1 MSKSKNA
8 FTLIEMLVV
17 IFIITII
24 LMITMN
30 FSGDRIQLLNNKNTQ
45 EEFITA
51 FNDPYLLVSNSNYI
65 DGKKYNSLDIILS
78 WGDNKISYTYHLSDW
93 TEKTGSN
100 NVYDKIK
107 INSLDVNWNKSNS
120 LKISFTPYQLWCIFN
135 NNEKGVAHM
144 KIAVNNEREEYCFK
158 ISSQLGRLITI
169 DCKETEMGWNWNG
182 WWSTTFYA
190 IPAE

>member
-65 DGKKYNSLDIILS
+65 DGKKYNSLDITLVQS
-78 WGDNKISYTYHLSDW
+78 DNKISYTYHLSD
-93 TEKTGSN
+93 
-100 NVYDKIK
+100 
-107 INSLDVNWNKSNS
+107 
-120 LKISFTPYQLWCIFN
+120 
-135 NNEKGVAHM
+135 
-144 KIAVNNEREEYCFK
+144 
-158 ISSQLGRLITI
+158 
-169 DCKETEMGWNWNG
+169 
-182 WWSTTFYA
+182 
-190 IPAE
+190 

>member
-24 LMITMN
+24 LVITMN

-65 DGKKYNSLDIILS
+65 DGKKYNSLDITLVQS
-78 WGDNKISYTYHLSDW
+78 DNKISYTYHLSDW
-93 TEKTGSN
+93 TDKSGSN
-100 NVYDKIK
+100 NVYNKIK
-107 INSLDVNWNKSNS
+107 IKSLDVNWDKSNQ
-120 LKISFTPYQLWCIFN
+120 LKISFTPYQLWCVFN
-135 NNEKGVAHM
+135 DNVQRDAQIAHI
-144 KIAVNNEREEYCFK
+144 KIAVNNEREDYCFK
-158 ISSQLGRLITI
+158 ISSQLGRLISI
-169 DCKETEMGWNWNG
+169 DCDEMSSN
-182 WWSTTFYA
+182 
-190 IPAE
+190 